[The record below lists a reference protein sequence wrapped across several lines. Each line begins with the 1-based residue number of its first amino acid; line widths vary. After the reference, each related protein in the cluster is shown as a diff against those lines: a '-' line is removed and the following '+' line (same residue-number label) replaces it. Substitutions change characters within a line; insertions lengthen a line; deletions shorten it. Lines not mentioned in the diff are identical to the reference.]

1 MKHFYIP
8 VYFGFIT
15 LSLISCKNEVAG
27 VKERPP
33 VSVNVIVAEEV
44 NFPTIIEVNGTSLSE
59 ESIDLYPETSGKLI
73 YLNIPDGEA
82 VKKGTLLA
90 KINDDELQAQ
100 LEQSKVQLELAVKTE
115 DRLKKLLEISGV
127 NQSEYDASLSQ
138 LNEIKANIHV
148 LKAKID
154 KTEIRAPFDGKLGLR
169 LVSPGAYV
177 TTQTM
182 IGTLHQS
189 DKTKIDFTVPESH
202 ANLVN
207 KGDTIYLQTN
217 DSNDKQVAII
227 SAIAANINPD
237 TRSINLRARLI
248 SGSIRPGSFVKVLL
262 VNNENRIIVPSNAI
276 IPNANANQVIV
287 IRGKK
292 PVFTNIET
300 GERNADAVAVLNGLQ
315 KGDSIVVSGVL
326 FVRQNSVINVGKVVK
341 MDVSGSLD
349 SKETVK

>member
-1 MKHFYIP
+1 MKHPYIP
-8 VYFGFIT
+8 VLLGLFAI
-15 LSLISCKNEVAG
+15 SLTACKNEVAT
-27 VKERPP
+27 VKDKPA
-33 VSVNVIVAEEV
+33 VNVNVIVAEEV

-59 ESIDLYPETSGKLI
+59 ESIDLYPEAAGKLI
-73 YLNIPDGEA
+73 FLNIPDGES

-100 LEQSKVQLELAVKTE
+100 MEQFKVQFELAVKTE
-115 DRLKKLLEISGV
+115 ERLKKLLEVNGV
-127 NQSEYDASLSQ
+127 NQSEYDAALSQ

-154 KTEIRAPFDGKLGLR
+154 KTEIRAPFDGNLGLR

-177 TTQTM
+177 STQTM

-189 DKTKIDFTVPESH
+189 DRTKIDFTVPESY

-217 DSNDKQVAII
+217 DSNEKQKAII
-227 SAIAANINPD
+227 SAIESQINPV
-237 TRSINLRARLI
+237 TRSINLRARLV
-248 SGSIRPGSFVKVLL
+248 SGNIRPGSFVKVAL
-262 VNNENRIIVPSNAI
+262 VNNESRITVPSNAI
-276 IPNANANQVIV
+276 IPNANSNQVIV
-287 IRGKK
+287 IKGKK

-300 GERNADAVAVLNGLQ
+300 GERNADAVAILSGLQ
-315 KGDSIVVSGVL
+315 TGDSIVVSGVL

-341 MDVSGSLD
+341 MDVSGSID
-349 SKETVK
+349 SKEPVK